1 MLGLD
6 WSSGMGGLKC
16 VGRADLTLSGS
27 FADMVLSPIASS
39 RQSGTFLFLLTN
51 PGQLQ
56 AYADTSLAS
65 LMSQKEN
72 KISVSPLPYPM
83 VVPTMD
89 PHMTVA
95 MFAAL
100 NVNDKT
106 SLALSEV
113 VPPQI
118 FLVVLPIVRLLIY
131 ILFLID
137 SLSCKSSN
145 PTYFLWR
152 KCTMASDRWCSK
164 PP

>member
-1 MLGLD
+1 MISFTDRLMQMLALD
-6 WSSGMGGLKC
+6 WSSGVGGLKC

-39 RQSGTFLFLLTN
+39 RQSGVFLFLLTN

-56 AYADTSLAS
+56 AYDDTSLAS

-72 KISVSPLPYPM
+72 NSSASPLPYPM

-89 PHMTVA
+89 PRMTVA
-95 MFAAL
+95 VFAAL
-100 NVNDKT
+100 NVNEKL

-113 VPPQI
+113 VPPQ
-118 FLVVLPIVRLLIY
+118 FPKLLLPNVTLLIY

-137 SLSCKSSN
+137 SSSCKSSN
-145 PTYFLWR
+145 TTY
-152 KCTMASDRWCSK
+152 SI
-164 PP
+164 